1 VTPSA
6 VQQLLLERLGLRVGP
21 ETAAYVLRSWQAGQA
36 GTAPTIPVI
45 ATDAKTGVAMT
56 QDVAPSLPT
65 TAAAMMQ

>member
-1 VTPSA
+1 MTPSA

-21 ETAAYVLRSWQAGQA
+21 ETAAYVLRSWQA